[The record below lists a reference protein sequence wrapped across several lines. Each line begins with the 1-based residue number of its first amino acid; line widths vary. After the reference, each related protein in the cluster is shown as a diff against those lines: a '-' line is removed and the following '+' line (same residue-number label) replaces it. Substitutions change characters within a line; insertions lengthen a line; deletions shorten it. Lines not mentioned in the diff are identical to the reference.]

1 MGQMSK
7 RYIDERKE
15 YVRQR
20 EREEVKTIMC
30 DVKIISDLD
39 DVDDNYSISI
49 KYDDIYSVYRVVW
62 SRIKLVVKKIIK
74 QKDVSTRNTHNLKHW
89 AHHHN
94 HLYRNILIS
103 SISLN
108 SFSIKNTP

>member
-20 EREEVKTIMC
+20 EREKVKTIMC
-30 DVKIISDLD
+30 DAKIISDLD

-49 KYDDIYSVYRVVW
+49 KYDDIYSVYRVV
-62 SRIKLVVKKIIK
+62 
-74 QKDVSTRNTHNLKHW
+74 
-89 AHHHN
+89 
-94 HLYRNILIS
+94 
-103 SISLN
+103 
-108 SFSIKNTP
+108 